1 MSRARL
7 VALLAAFALL
17 APAAVASAHGGNPNY
32 RSVITGVSPQ
42 SAAVEFEVLDYD
54 SYMQLRDQH
63 GKEVVIYGYQGEPY
77 ARIRSNGE
85 VEVNQRSPATY
96 LNDNRFAEVTVPP
109 IANAKAKPLW
119 KQVDDSG
126 TFIWH
131 DHRMHYMSQSLPPQV
146 KDKGRKTK
154 IFDYEIPIAVE
165 GTKGDISGTLWWV
178 GAASTSPLPF
188 LIAGVAIVLGG
199 VALVLFVRRRRQDE
213 DGEGEGDE
221 GSGAGADPDEGAPK
235 PAGEAW

>member
-7 VALLAAFALL
+7 VALLAALALL
-17 APAAVASAHGGNPNY
+17 APAALASAHGGNPNY
-32 RSVITGVSPQ
+32 RSVITGVSPRD
-42 SAAVEFEVLDYD
+42 AGVEFEVLDYD
-54 SYMQLRDQH
+54 SYMQVRDRQ

-77 ARIRSNGE
+77 VRILPGGA

-96 LNDNRFAEVTVPP
+96 LNDNRFGNVEVPP
-109 IANAKAKPLW
+109 IADPKAKPLW

-131 DHRMHYMSQSLPPQV
+131 DHRMHYMSTALPPQV
-146 KDKGRKTK
+146 TDKGKKTK
-154 IFDYEIPIAVE
+154 VFDYEIPISVG
-165 GTKGDISGTLWWV
+165 GTRGDISGTLWWV

-188 LIAGVAIVLGG
+188 IVAGIAVVLGG
-199 VALVLFVRRRRQDE
+199 AALVLFVRRRRSGEDDGGDDDE
-213 DGEGEGDE
+213 RDDRGEDV
-221 GSGAGADPDEGAPK
+221 AK